1 MNLPGYHLSTCV
13 PDLTSPGGTM
23 PSLSPESISNLKQ
36 RACSRIDEMTSGLVG
51 VSQRI
56 WEHPE
61 IAFQEHDACRWLGE
75 LLADAG
81 YEVETAVGG
90 LDTAFTARRAGRT
103 HGPTVGVFSE
113 YDALPELGHG
123 CGHNLL
129 AISGV
134 GAGLGLAAV
143 LDDLPGTVRVHGTPA
158 EEGPSGKTLLLRA
171 GVFEGLDAAL
181 IFHPSAEANVL
192 ERMRT
197 GQGIVFTFAGRHAHA
212 AAHPDLAI
220 DALNGVLALF
230 HNVNLLRQHFR
241 PDVSVT
247 GSILE
252 GGGRRAFPVK
262 ASARFVVRVF
272 EGESEFVELREMVVN
287 CARGAAL
294 ATRTQ
299 LDIEYGILER
309 GMKLNEIVTALAVE
323 NARGLGIDL
332 GRRVTMGG
340 MSDFGNVSHLVPAT
354 HFSTATWPAAVT
366 AHTKEAVAASCQ
378 PRAFEAALAAA
389 KIEAMTAIDLLAR
402 PDVAER
408 AKAEFRENDL
418 GEIPTVP
425 SSA

>member
-1 MNLPGYHLSTCV
+1 MSV
-13 PDLTSPGGTM
+13 
-23 PSLSPESISNLKQ
+23 SPEHVAELKQ
-36 RACSRIDEMTSGLVG
+36 RACARIDEMSPALVG
-51 VSQRI
+51 ISRKI

-61 IAFQEHDACRWLGE
+61 LAFQERRACSWLSQ
-75 LLADAG
+75 LLRDAG
-81 YEVETAVGG
+81 YEVETGVGG
-90 LDTAFTARRAGRT
+90 LETAFTATLAGRGA
-103 HGPTVGVFSE
+103 GPTVGVFSE

-134 GAGLGLAAV
+134 GAGVGLAAV
-143 LDDLPGTVRVHGTPA
+143 LDGLPGAVRVHGTPA

-171 GVFEGLDAAL
+171 GVFQGLDAAL

-197 GQGIVFTFAGRHAHA
+197 GQGIVFTFTGRHAHA
-212 AAHPDLAI
+212 AAHPELAV

-247 GSILE
+247 GSIPN
-252 GGGRRAFPVK
+252 GGGRRAFPVT
-262 ASARFVVRVF
+262 ASARFGVRVF
-272 EGESEFVELREMVVN
+272 EGESDFEELREMVVN

-294 ATRTQ
+294 ATRTA

-309 GMKLNEIVTALAVE
+309 GMKLNETLTTLAVD
-323 NARGLGIDL
+323 NARGLGIEL
-332 GRRVTMGG
+332 GTRVTMGG

-354 HFSTATWPAAVT
+354 HFSTATWPQAVT
-366 AHTKEAVAASCQ
+366 AHTPEAVAASCQ

-389 KIEAMTAIDLLAR
+389 KIEAMTTIDVLAR
-402 PDVAER
+402 PDVAAR
-408 AKAEFRENDL
+408 AKREFTDNDL
-418 GEIPTVP
+418 GDIPTVP
-425 SSA
+425 GEAGNPGREGQG

>member
-1 MNLPGYHLSTCV
+1 MTAPAG
-13 PDLTSPGGTM
+13 DTM
-23 PSLSPESISNLKQ
+23 PLDPERIADLKN
-36 RACSRIDEMTSGLVG
+36 RACTRIDEMTPALVG
-51 VSQRI
+51 VSLQI

-61 IAFQEHDACRWLGE
+61 IAFQEHRACGWLGA

-81 YEVETAVGG
+81 YDVESAAGG
-90 LDTAFTARRAGRT
+90 LDTAFTARRS
-103 HGPTVGVFSE
+103 GPRPGLTVAVFSE

-171 GVFEGLDAAL
+171 GVFDGLDAAL
-181 IFHPSAEANVL
+181 IFHPGAEANVL

-197 GQGIVFTFAGRHAHA
+197 GQGLVFTFTGRHAHA
-212 AAHPDLAI
+212 AAHPELAI

-230 HNVNLLRQHFR
+230 QNVNLLRQHFR

-247 GSILE
+247 GSILD
-252 GGGRRAFPVK
+252 GGGRRAFPVT

-272 EGESEFVELREMVVN
+272 EGESDFIELREMVVD

-294 ATRTQ
+294 ATRTR
-299 LDIEYGILER
+299 LAVEYGILER
-309 GMKLNEIVTALAVE
+309 GMKLNETVTALAVD
-323 NARGLGIDL
+323 NARRLGIDL
-332 GRRVTMGG
+332 AARVTMGG
-340 MSDFGNVSHLVPAT
+340 MSDFGNVSHRVPAT
-354 HFSTATWPAAVT
+354 HFSTATWPGGVT
-366 AHTKEAVAASCQ
+366 AHTPEAVAASRT

-402 PDVAER
+402 PEAAER
-408 AKAEFRENDL
+408 AKREFQENDL

-425 SSA
+425 EGRRSDGSPA

>member
-1 MNLPGYHLSTCV
+1 MLPV
-13 PDLTSPGGTM
+13 
-23 PSLSPESISNLKQ
+23 SPEHVAKLKRQ
-36 RACSRIDEMTSGLVG
+36 ACARIDEMAPALVG
-51 VSQRI
+51 VSRQI

-61 IAFQEHDACRWLGE
+61 LAFQERRACSWLTQ
-75 LLADAG
+75 LLRDAG
-81 YEVETAVGG
+81 YEVETGVGG
-90 LDTAFTARRAGRT
+90 LETAFTATMAGS
-103 HGPTVGVFSE
+103 GPGATIGVFSE

-134 GAGLGLAAV
+134 GAGVGLATV

-171 GVFEGLDAAL
+171 GVFHGLDAAL

-212 AAHPDLAI
+212 AAHPELAV

-247 GSILE
+247 GSIPD
-252 GGGRRAFPVK
+252 GGGRRAFPVT

-272 EGESEFVELREMVVN
+272 EGESDFEELREMVVN

-294 ATRTQ
+294 ATRTA

-309 GMKLNEIVTALAVE
+309 GMKLNETVTALAVD
-323 NARGLGIDL
+323 NARRLGIEL
-332 GRRVTMGG
+332 GTRVTMGG
-340 MSDFGNVSHLVPAT
+340 MSDFGNVSHFVPAT

-366 AHTKEAVAASCQ
+366 AHTPEAVAASCQ
-378 PRAFEAALAAA
+378 PRAFDAALAAA
-389 KIEAMTAIDLLAR
+389 KIEAMITIDILAR
-402 PDVAER
+402 PDVAAR
-408 AKAEFRENDL
+408 AKREFTDNDL
-418 GEIPTVP
+418 GDIPTVP
-425 SSA
+425 RDAGNP

>member
-1 MNLPGYHLSTCV
+1 
-13 PDLTSPGGTM
+13 M
-23 PSLSPESISNLKQ
+23 PSVTPERVASLKR
-36 RACSRIDEMTSGLVG
+36 RACARIDEVAPALVD
-51 VSQRI
+51 VSRKI

-61 IAFQEHDACRWLGE
+61 VAFQEHDASRWLAG
-75 LLADAG
+75 LLRDAG
-81 YEVETAVGG
+81 YEVKTREGG
-90 LDTAFTARRAGRT
+90 LDTAFTALRSGAGR
-103 HGPTVGVFSE
+103 GPTVGVFSE

-143 LDDLPGTVRVHGTPA
+143 LGDLPGAVRIHGTPA

-181 IFHPSAEANVL
+181 IFHPADEASVL

-197 GQGIVFTFAGRHAHA
+197 GQGIVFTFTGKHAHA
-212 AAHPDLAI
+212 AAHPELAV
-220 DALNGVLALF
+220 DALTGVLTLF
-230 HNVNLLRQHFR
+230 NNVNLLRQHFR

-247 GSILE
+247 GSVLE
-252 GGGRRAFPVK
+252 GGGRRAFPVV

-272 EGESEFVELREMVVN
+272 ECESDFGELREMVVN

-299 LDIEYGILER
+299 LDVEYGILER
-309 GMKLNEIVTALAVE
+309 GMKLNETLTAFAVD

-354 HFSTATWPAAVT
+354 HFSTATWPTGVT
-366 AHTKEAVAASCQ
+366 AHTKEAVAASCA

-389 KIEAMTAIDLLAR
+389 KIEAMTTIDFLAN
-402 PDVAER
+402 PGAAER
-408 AKAEFRENDL
+408 AKTEFRDNDL
-418 GEIPTVP
+418 GDIPVVP
-425 SSA
+425 DSKGGGR